1 MLKQTAITL
10 LAIVACCLGLKA
22 QEANSVPVEDSPSKI
37 EKTGGSL
44 NVNDIDTIQYLQNV
58 VVYGNKP
65 YGNVIPSQMLKGK
78 QLERLNS
85 HSVADAI
92 RYFAGVQLKDYGG
105 VGGIKT
111 VDMRS
116 MGTNHMGVFYDG
128 IQLGNAQNGQ
138 IDLGRF
144 SLDNVEEISL
154 YNGQKS
160 EIFQPARDYGSAGS
174 IYLRTKRPK
183 FTGDKRDNL
192 NVTMRTGSFGLANPS
207 VRWEHKFNRNLT
219 MSLNAEYTY
228 ATGQYHFRY
237 RKMFSDGVVA
247 WDTTA
252 VRKNGDIWSLRLE
265 GAIFGTI
272 TDGKWNAKAYYY
284 DSERGIPGAIVNN
297 VWKTAQRQ
305 WDRNFFAQGSWQKR
319 LSERYEMMLNAKY
332 AHDYM
337 RYLNPDTTLMYLDNK
352 FWQDEIY
359 FSSANKYTIM
369 HDWDANLSVDYKWN
383 YLNSNLVNFAYPT
396 RHTLLAAL
404 STARTWRGFKIQAS
418 VLYTHVN
425 DRYTS
430 RSGGTVI
437 EQHNKHLNKVTPA
450 VFMSYQ
456 PWQEHDLNFRA
467 FFKRIFRMPTFND
480 LYYTD
485 IGNAGLRPE
494 YATQWNVGALYQR
507 YYEQGYFRGV
517 KLSADAYYNI
527 VNDKIIAV
535 PKGTGQYR
543 WMMMNIGKVK
553 IRGVDFTARLAFRLP
568 HDIVL
573 EGGLNYTYQK
583 AQDYSNPAD
592 NLDGGTYKGQIA
604 YIPWHSGSATIHA
617 AWKNLD
623 LNYSCIYVGERYH
636 NSANILAN
644 HEEPWYTHDL
654 SACYLF
660 KIVKTSLKVTMEV
673 NNLFNQQY
681 DVIQNYPM
689 PGRNYRLILK
699 FDV

>member
-1 MLKQTAITL
+1 MLKKHAVTL
-10 LAIVACCLGLKA
+10 LMVMCFVGVNA
-22 QEANSVPVEDSPSKI
+22 QEATVTSHAH
-37 EKTGGSL
+37 
-44 NVNDIDTIQYLQNV
+44 DIDTVQYLQNV
-58 VVYGNKP
+58 VVWGNRP

-144 SLDNVEEISL
+144 SLDNIEEISL

-174 IYLRTKRPK
+174 IYLHTKRPK
-183 FTGDKRDNL
+183 FAGSKHDNL

-207 VRWEHKFNRNLT
+207 VRWEHKFSRNLT
-219 MSLNAEYTY
+219 LSLNAEYTY

-252 VRKNGDIWSLRLE
+252 VRKNGDVQAFRAE
-265 GAIFGTI
+265 GALFGTI
-272 TDGKWNAKAYYY
+272 TDGKWNAKLYYY
-284 DSERGIPGAIVNN
+284 DSERGIPGAIINN

-305 WDRNFFAQGSWQKR
+305 WDRNFFAQGRWQKH
-319 LSERYEMMLNAKY
+319 LSERYEMMLSAKY
-332 AHDYM
+332 ARDYM

-352 FWQDEIY
+352 FWQDEVY
-359 FSSANKYTIM
+359 VSSANKYTILT
-369 HDWDANLSVDYKWN
+369 DWDVNLSVDYKWN

-404 STARTWRGFKIQAS
+404 ATARTWQGFKMQAS
-418 VLYTHVN
+418 ALFTHVN
-425 DRYTS
+425 DRYSS
-430 RSGGTVI
+430 RSGGVI
-437 EQHNKHLNKVTPA
+437 IEKHNKHLNKITPA
-450 VFMSYQ
+450 VFLSYQ
-456 PWQEHDLNFRA
+456 PWREHDLNLRA

-494 YATQWNVGALYQR
+494 YATQWNVGVLYQR
-507 YYEQGYFRGV
+507 YNDSGALSGMKF
-517 KLSADAYYNI
+517 SADAYYNI
-527 VNDKIIAV
+527 VNDKIIAI

-553 IRGVDFTARLAFRLP
+553 IMGIDVTARLAFKLP
-568 HDIVL
+568 HGVVL

-583 AQDYSNPAD
+583 ARDFTNPAD
-592 NLDGGTYKGQIA
+592 TLDGGTYKGQIA
-604 YIPWHSGSATIHA
+604 YIPWHSGSATVHA

-636 NSANILAN
+636 NSSNILAN

-654 SACYLF
+654 SASYLLRLN
-660 KIVKTSLKVTMEV
+660 KTSLKITAEV
-673 NNLFNQQY
+673 NNIFNQQY

-699 FDV
+699 FDI

>member
-1 MLKQTAITL
+1 MLKRIAVSL
-10 LAIVACCLGLKA
+10 MAIVACVVGLMA
-22 QEANSVPVEDSPSKI
+22 QEANFAPQGQHPSNI
-37 EKTGGSL
+37 DQITG
-44 NVNDIDTIQYLQNV
+44 IDTIQYLQDV

-65 YGNVIPSQMLKGK
+65 YGNVIPSQMLRGK

-144 SLDNVEEISL
+144 SLDNIEEISL

-174 IYLRTKRPK
+174 IYLQTRRPK
-183 FTGDKRDNL
+183 FSGEGRDNL

-207 VRWEHKFNRNLT
+207 IRWEHKFTRNLT

-237 RKMFSDGVVA
+237 RKLFSDGVLA

-252 VRKNGDIWSLRLE
+252 VRKNGDVKAFRAE
-265 GAIFGTI
+265 AAIFGT
-272 TDGKWNAKAYYY
+272 TSDGKWNAKVYYY

-297 VWKTAQRQ
+297 VWFNSQRQ
-305 WDRNFFAQGSWQKR
+305 WDRNFFAQGRWQQR
-319 LSERYEMMLNAKY
+319 VGERYEMMISAKY
-332 AHDYM
+332 ARDYM

-359 FSSANKYTIM
+359 VSSANKYTIM
-369 HDWDANLSVDYKWN
+369 TDWDVNLSVDYKWN
-383 YLNSNLVNFAYPT
+383 YLNSSLVNFAYPT

-404 STARTWRGFKIQAS
+404 ATARTWRGFKMQAS
-418 VLYTHVN
+418 ALFTHVN
-425 DRYTS
+425 DRYS
-430 RSGGTVI
+430 ARSAGVVL
-437 EQHNKHLNKVTPA
+437 EKHNKHLNKITPA
-450 VFMSYQ
+450 VFLSYR
-456 PWQEHDLNFRA
+456 PWQEHDLTVRA

-507 YYEQGYFRGV
+507 YNDAGV
-517 KLSADAYYNI
+517 LSAMKFSADAYYNI

-535 PKGTGQYR
+535 PSGRGQYR
-543 WMMMNIGKVK
+543 WMMLNIGKVK
-553 IRGVDFTARLAFRLP
+553 IRGIDVTARLAFRLP
-568 HDIVL
+568 HSIVL
-573 EGGLNYTYQK
+573 EGGLNYTYQR
-583 AQDYSNPAD
+583 AQDYTNPAD
-592 NLDGGTYKGQIA
+592 NHDGGTYKSQIA
-604 YIPWHSGSATIHA
+604 YIPWHSGSGTVHA

-623 LNYSCIYVGERYH
+623 FNYSFIYVGERYH
-636 NSANILAN
+636 NSTNILAN

-654 SACYLF
+654 SASYLF
-660 KIVKTSLKVTMEV
+660 NVKKTTLKITAEV
-673 NNLFNQQY
+673 NNIFNQQY

-689 PGRNYRLILK
+689 PGRNYRIILK
-699 FDV
+699 FDI

>member
-1 MLKQTAITL
+1 MLKRIAVSL
-10 LAIVACCLGLKA
+10 LAIVVCVVGLMA
-22 QEANSVPVEDSPSKI
+22 QEANFSPQGQHPSNI
-37 EKTGGSL
+37 DQITG
-44 NVNDIDTIQYLQNV
+44 IDTIQYLQDV

-65 YGNVIPSQMLKGK
+65 YGNVIPSQMLRGK

-144 SLDNVEEISL
+144 SLDNIEEISL

-174 IYLRTKRPK
+174 IYLQTRRPK
-183 FTGDKRDNL
+183 FSGDKRDNL

-207 VRWEHKFNRNLT
+207 VRWEHKFTRNLT

-237 RKMFSDGVVA
+237 RKRFSDGVLA

-252 VRKNGDIWSLRLE
+252 VRKNGDVKAFRAE
-265 GAIFGTI
+265 AAIFGT
-272 TDGKWNAKAYYY
+272 TSDGKWNAKVYYY

-297 VWKTAQRQ
+297 VWFNSQRQ
-305 WDRNFFAQGSWQKR
+305 WDRNFFAQGRWQQR
-319 LSERYEMMLNAKY
+319 VGERYEMMISAKY
-332 AHDYM
+332 ARDYM

-359 FSSANKYTIM
+359 LSSANKYTIM
-369 HDWDANLSVDYKWN
+369 TDWDVNLSVDYKWN
-383 YLNSNLVNFAYPT
+383 YLNSSLVNFAYPT
-396 RHTLLAAL
+396 RHTLLAAFA
-404 STARTWRGFKIQAS
+404 TARTWRGFKMQAS
-418 VLYTHVN
+418 ALFTHVN
-425 DRYTS
+425 DRYS
-430 RSGGTVI
+430 ARSAGVVL
-437 EQHNKHLNKVTPA
+437 EKHNKHLNKITPA
-450 VFMSYQ
+450 VFLSYQ
-456 PWQEHDLNFRA
+456 PWQEHDLTVRA

-507 YYEQGYFRGV
+507 YNDAGV
-517 KLSADAYYNI
+517 LSAMKFSADAYYNI

-535 PKGTGQYR
+535 PSGRGQYR
-543 WMMMNIGKVK
+543 WMMLNIGKVK
-553 IRGVDFTARLAFRLP
+553 IRGIDVTARLAFRLP
-568 HDIVL
+568 HSIVL
-573 EGGLNYTYQK
+573 EGGLNYTYQR
-583 AQDYSNPAD
+583 AQDYTNPAD
-592 NLDGGTYKGQIA
+592 NHDGGTYKSQIA
-604 YIPWHSGSATIHA
+604 YIPWHSGSGTVHA

-623 LNYSCIYVGERYH
+623 FNYSFIYVGERYH
-636 NSANILAN
+636 NSTNILAN

-654 SACYLF
+654 SASYLF
-660 KIVKTSLKVTMEV
+660 NVKKTTLKITAEV
-673 NNLFNQQY
+673 NNIFNQQY

-689 PGRNYRLILK
+689 PGRNYRIILK
-699 FDV
+699 FDI

>member
-1 MLKQTAITL
+1 MLKRFTMTL
-10 LAIVACCLGLKA
+10 LALVACSLGSWA
-22 QEANSVPVEDSPSKI
+22 QGNNSLSQ
-37 EKTGGSL
+37 
-44 NVNDIDTIQYLQNV
+44 VNDIDTMQYLQNV

-85 HSVADAI
+85 HSVADAV

-144 SLDNVEEISL
+144 SLDNVEEIAL

-183 FTGDKRDNL
+183 FVGDKRDNL

-207 VRWEHKFNRNLT
+207 VRWEHKFSRTLT

-237 RKMFSDGVVA
+237 RKVFSDGVVA

-252 VRKNGDIWSLRLE
+252 VRKNGDVKAFRAE

-272 TDGKWNAKAYYY
+272 NDGKWNAKFYYY

-297 VWKTAQRQ
+297 VWMSSQRQ
-305 WDRNFFAQGSWQKR
+305 WDRNFFAQGSWQQR
-319 LSERYEMMLNAKY
+319 ISDRFEMMLNAKY
-332 AHDYM
+332 ARDYM

-359 FSSANKYTIM
+359 VSTANKYTIM
-369 HDWDANLSVDYKWN
+369 TDWDVNVSVDYKWN
-383 YLNSNLVNFAYPT
+383 YLNSNLSNFAYPT
-396 RHTLLAAL
+396 RHTLLAAIA
-404 STARTWRGFKIQAS
+404 TARTWRGLKMQAS
-418 VLYTHVN
+418 LLFTHVN

-430 RSGGTVI
+430 RSAGVVVLK
-437 EQHNKHLNKVTPA
+437 HNKRLDKFTPA
-450 VFMSYQ
+450 VFLSYQ
-456 PWQEHDLNFRA
+456 PWQEHDLTFRA

-480 LYYTD
+480 LFYTD
-485 IGNAGLRPE
+485 IGNAGLKPE

-507 YYEQGYFRGV
+507 YSEEGV
-517 KLSADAYYNI
+517 FSGFKVSADAYYNI
-527 VNDKIIAV
+527 VDDKIIAI

-553 IRGVDFTARLAFRLP
+553 IRGVDVTARLAFRLP
-568 HDIVL
+568 HDLVL
-573 EGGLNYTYQK
+573 EGGVNYTYQR
-583 AQDYSNPAD
+583 AQDYTNPND
-592 NLDGGTYKGQIA
+592 NFDGGTYKGQIA
-604 YIPWHSGSATIHA
+604 YIPWHSGSATVHL
-617 AWKNLD
+617 AWRNLD
-623 LNYSCIYVGERYH
+623 VNYSCIYVGERYH
-636 NSANILAN
+636 TSANILAN
-644 HEEPWYTHDL
+644 HEQPWYTHDL
-654 SACYLF
+654 SASYLLHF
-660 KIVKTSLKVTMEV
+660 SRSSLKVTAEV

-699 FDV
+699 FDI

>member
-1 MLKQTAITL
+1 MLKRIAVSL
-10 LAIVACCLGLKA
+10 LAIVVCVVGLMA
-22 QEANSVPVEDSPSKI
+22 QEANFSPQGQHPSNI
-37 EKTGGSL
+37 DQITG
-44 NVNDIDTIQYLQNV
+44 IDTIQYLQDV

-65 YGNVIPSQMLKGK
+65 YGNVIPSQMLRGK

-116 MGTNHMGVFYDG
+116 MGTNHMGVCYDG

-144 SLDNVEEISL
+144 SLDNIEEISL

-174 IYLRTKRPK
+174 IYLQTRRPK
-183 FTGDKRDNL
+183 FSGDKRDNL

-207 VRWEHKFNRNLT
+207 VRWEHKFTRNLT

-237 RKMFSDGVVA
+237 RKRFSDGVLA

-252 VRKNGDIWSLRLE
+252 VRKNGDVKAFRAE
-265 GAIFGTI
+265 AAIFGT
-272 TDGKWNAKAYYY
+272 TSDGKWNAKVYYY

-297 VWKTAQRQ
+297 VWFNSQRQ
-305 WDRNFFAQGSWQKR
+305 WDRNFFAQGRWQQR
-319 LSERYEMMLNAKY
+319 VGERYEMMISAKY
-332 AHDYM
+332 ARDYM

-359 FSSANKYTIM
+359 VSSANKYTIM
-369 HDWDANLSVDYKWN
+369 TDWDVNLSVDYKWN
-383 YLNSNLVNFAYPT
+383 YLNSSLVNFAYPT

-404 STARTWRGFKIQAS
+404 ATARTWRGFKMQAS
-418 VLYTHVN
+418 ALFTHVN
-425 DRYTS
+425 DRYS
-430 RSGGTVI
+430 ARSAGVVL
-437 EQHNKHLNKVTPA
+437 EKHNKHLNKITPA
-450 VFMSYQ
+450 VFLSYQ
-456 PWQEHDLNFRA
+456 PWQEHDLTVRA

-507 YYEQGYFRGV
+507 YNDAGV
-517 KLSADAYYNI
+517 LSAMKFSADAYYNI

-535 PKGTGQYR
+535 PSGRGQYR
-543 WMMMNIGKVK
+543 WMMLNIGKVK
-553 IRGVDFTARLAFRLP
+553 IRGIDVTARLAFRLP
-568 HDIVL
+568 HSIVL
-573 EGGLNYTYQK
+573 EGGLNYTYQR
-583 AQDYSNPAD
+583 AQDYTNPAD
-592 NLDGGTYKGQIA
+592 NHDGGTYKSQIA
-604 YIPWHSGSATIHA
+604 YIPWHSGSGTVHA

-623 LNYSCIYVGERYH
+623 FNYSFIYVGERYH
-636 NSANILAN
+636 NSTNILAN

-654 SACYLF
+654 SASYLF
-660 KIVKTSLKVTMEV
+660 NVKKTTLKITAEV
-673 NNLFNQQY
+673 NNIFNQQY

-689 PGRNYRLILK
+689 PGRNYRIILK
-699 FDV
+699 FDI

>member
-1 MLKQTAITL
+1 MLKRIAVSL
-10 LAIVACCLGLKA
+10 LAIVVCVVGLMA
-22 QEANSVPVEDSPSKI
+22 QEANFSPQGQHPSNI
-37 EKTGGSL
+37 DQITG
-44 NVNDIDTIQYLQNV
+44 IDTIQYLQDV

-65 YGNVIPSQMLKGK
+65 YGNVIPSQMLRGK

-144 SLDNVEEISL
+144 SLDNIEEISL

-174 IYLRTKRPK
+174 IYLQTRRPK
-183 FTGDKRDNL
+183 FSGDKRDNL

-207 VRWEHKFNRNLT
+207 VRWEHKFTRNLT

-237 RKMFSDGVVA
+237 RKRFSDGVLA

-252 VRKNGDIWSLRLE
+252 VRKNGDVKAFRAE
-265 GAIFGTI
+265 AAIFGT
-272 TDGKWNAKAYYY
+272 TSDGKWNAKVYYY

-297 VWKTAQRQ
+297 VWFNSQRQ
-305 WDRNFFAQGSWQKR
+305 WDRNFFAQGRWQQR
-319 LSERYEMMLNAKY
+319 VGERYEMMISAKY
-332 AHDYM
+332 ARDYM

-359 FSSANKYTIM
+359 VSSANKYTIM
-369 HDWDANLSVDYKWN
+369 TDWDVNLSVDYKWN
-383 YLNSNLVNFAYPT
+383 YLNSSLVNFAYPT

-404 STARTWRGFKIQAS
+404 ATARTWRGFKMQAS
-418 VLYTHVN
+418 ALFTHVN
-425 DRYTS
+425 DRYS
-430 RSGGTVI
+430 ARSAGVVL
-437 EQHNKHLNKVTPA
+437 EKHNKHLNKITPA
-450 VFMSYQ
+450 VFLSYQ
-456 PWQEHDLNFRA
+456 PWQEHDLTVRA

-507 YYEQGYFRGV
+507 YNDAGV
-517 KLSADAYYNI
+517 LSAMKFSADAYYNI

-535 PKGTGQYR
+535 PSGRGQYR
-543 WMMMNIGKVK
+543 WMMLNIGKVK
-553 IRGVDFTARLAFRLP
+553 IRGID
-568 HDIVL
+568 
-573 EGGLNYTYQK
+573 
-583 AQDYSNPAD
+583 
-592 NLDGGTYKGQIA
+592 
-604 YIPWHSGSATIHA
+604 
-617 AWKNLD
+617 
-623 LNYSCIYVGERYH
+623 
-636 NSANILAN
+636 
-644 HEEPWYTHDL
+644 
-654 SACYLF
+654 
-660 KIVKTSLKVTMEV
+660 VT
-673 NNLFNQQY
+673 LG
-681 DVIQNYPM
+681 I
-689 PGRNYRLILK
+689 
-699 FDV
+699 